1 MIVYTY
7 FFSQIMS
14 GEQIKLRREFKNLI
28 EKQLLK
34 PTSKAFGFMDATVSA
49 SHESFFISLGIAA
62 LLWRR

>member
-1 MIVYTY
+1 
-7 FFSQIMS
+7 MS

-34 PTSKAFGFMDATVSA
+34 PTSKAFCFMDATVSA
-49 SHESFFISLGIAA
+49 SHESFFISLGIAV